1 MRLNDVKRVLEGWD
15 GTNMDDAY
23 NVITEHADNM
33 QKNDSEMSD
42 DFVENYL
49 GKELYERL
57 VTMIVFLKK
66 VDSLKRDLC

>member
-33 QKNDSEMSD
+33 QKNDSEMSE